1 MFTPVVLMLLRATP
15 PRRLLLAR
23 LHVQQ
28 SGRRA
33 LAAGSAAPAGASSPM
48 FSARSLAVAGAG
60 AAAAAAAATLFATPA
75 ACLAPKSGNSVLY
88 DRHKPILGWWPI
100 GGAKMAGDPRTA
112 SLRTLVDHAVA
123 SDYEGCEMSAED
135 IKAPPANAD
144 PSMPTCRH
152 ALVSPTFETPA
163 EVRCWG
169 GAAD

>member
-60 AAAAAAAATLFATPA
+60 AAAAAAATLFATPA

-144 PSMPTCRH
+144 QSMPTCRH